1 MSQKLTI
8 KQKKFADGYI
18 ISGNATESY
27 KLAGYK
33 YSNSNVAGVEGFKLL
48 KNPKIKSYIEEK
60 LKAIDDAKIMDLTEA
75 LQRTTSIARREIQ
88 KGYSKKTN
96 LLTGEVLRHDEYE
109 FMPSIEEAQTS
120 LEHIIRCNGGFVDR
134 QELDMDMELKIQVD
148 YGDD

>member
-8 KQKKFADGYI
+8 KQKKFADEYI

-33 YSNSNVAGVEGFKLL
+33 FSNSNVAGVEGFKLL
-48 KNPKIKSYIEEK
+48 KNPKIKSYIEK
-60 LKAIDDAKIMDLTEA
+60 KMKQLDDEKIMDLTEA
-75 LQRTTSIARREIQ
+75 LQRTTSIARREVQ

-96 LLTGEVLRHDEYE
+96 LLTGEVLRREEYE

-148 YGDD
+148 YGDN